1 VLRARVERFRLTPR
15 HPAARLL
22 ALREIIRKHFA

>member
-1 VLRARVERFRLTPR
+1 VERFRLTPR
-15 HPAARLL
+15 HPAVRLL